1 MSRPNQGLSLP
12 LSLRRDAWR
21 AASLSNQ
28 LQFCPP
34 KFSGFSTINLLF
46 NAISV
51 AADDSLKPSFTLKWW
66 PSFHW
71 ASGYISTCRSILSAL
86 IYFVWLNKFKMP
98 IKKLSRHTVEQYHGI
113 IVLNY
118 RTIKFNNGEPQAL
131 FSDRNMGVKFIPH
144 LTRRP
149 LLKFSQPDTKADE
162 TNKTQKKKEEPDT
175 IKIAPRQCISW
186 KTWGGVEEF
195 CTNYHTGVTSESI
208 CIYGS
213 FIYRKWTKCSDLNLT
228 DFKLTINLNNF
239 CSTVAFSGE
248 QNLKRDYSLFLEKI
262 SEVSYFILF
271 AAKKRLLYT
280 NL

>member
-1 MSRPNQGLSLP
+1 MHWPIVLLPSSYTDHYLILFGSHVSRPNQGLSLP

-51 AADDSLKPSFTLKWW
+51 AAVDNLKPSFTLNDDLLFTRRRVIFQHAEVFCQR
-66 PSFHW
+66 SF
-71 ASGYISTCRSILSAL
+71 ILSGSINL
-86 IYFVWLNKFKMP
+86 KCQS
-98 IKKLSRHTVEQYHGI
+98 KKLSRHTVEQYHGI

-149 LLKFSQPDTKADE
+149 LLKFS
-162 TNKTQKKKEEPDT
+162 
-175 IKIAPRQCISW
+175 
-186 KTWGGVEEF
+186 
-195 CTNYHTGVTSESI
+195 
-208 CIYGS
+208 
-213 FIYRKWTKCSDLNLT
+213 
-228 DFKLTINLNNF
+228 
-239 CSTVAFSGE
+239 
-248 QNLKRDYSLFLEKI
+248 
-262 SEVSYFILF
+262 
-271 AAKKRLLYT
+271 
-280 NL
+280 